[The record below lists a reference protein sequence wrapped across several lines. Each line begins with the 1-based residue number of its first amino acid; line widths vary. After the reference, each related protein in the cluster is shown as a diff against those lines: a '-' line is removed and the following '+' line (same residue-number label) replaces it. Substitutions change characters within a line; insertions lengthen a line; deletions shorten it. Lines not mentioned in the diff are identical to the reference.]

1 MEQHTE
7 SKDIR
12 QNGKKG
18 TQRMTD
24 RYFIKLSPDGK
35 TKMIYDKGTDHTLK
49 TLQDA
54 VGGQIETV
62 GSTLGE
68 AVIII
73 LNQEGKLEG
82 LQLNRVAT
90 SFAVIRSYDYIVG
103 DAVFAIRHGE
113 DIVGFEEDDAEVIA
127 EVIKAQGELL
137 EAKT

>member
-1 MEQHTE
+1 MK
-7 SKDIR
+7 S
-12 QNGKKG
+12 
-18 TQRMTD
+18 D

-54 VGGQIETV
+54 VGGSIETV
-62 GSTLGE
+62 GSTFGE

-73 LNQEGKLEG
+73 INEEGKLEG

-90 SFAVIRSYDYIVG
+90 SFAVIRSWDYIAG

-113 DIVGFEEDDAEVIA
+113 DIVGFLESDAEMIV
-127 EVIKAQGELL
+127 KAV
-137 EAKT
+137 KV